1 MCMPGSFLTPEEERL
16 KVFWDYNNVL
26 ATAERNGIAIGRAEG
41 RAEGIAEGRAE
52 GIAEGR
58 AEGIVEGQAK
68 GERTLLTKLVLA
80 NKEKGKSPSEI
91 ADMLEIDIKMVEEIL
106 EGSC

>member
-26 ATAERNGIAIGRAEG
+26 ATAEREGFEKGWKEG
-41 RAEGIAEGRAE
+41 RAEGWKE

-80 NKEKGKSPSEI
+80 NKEKGKSLSEI
-91 ADMLEIDIKMVEEIL
+91 ADILEIDIQMVEEIL

>member
-26 ATAERNGIAIGRAEG
+26 ATAEREGFEKGWNEGWAEG
-41 RAEGIAEGRAE
+41 C
-52 GIAEGR
+52 
-58 AEGIVEGQAK
+58 AK
-68 GERTLLTKLVLA
+68 GQRTALTKQVLA
-80 NKEKGKSPSEI
+80 QKTKGKSPSEI
-91 ADMLEIDIKMVEEIL
+91 ADILEIDIKMVEEIL

>member
-26 ATAERNGIAIGRAEG
+26 ATAEREGFEKGWKEGWAEG
-41 RAEGIAEGRAE
+41 WKEGY
-52 GIAEGR
+52 
-58 AEGIVEGQAK
+58 AK
-68 GERTLLTKLVLA
+68 GQRTALTKQVLA
-80 NKEKGKSPSEI
+80 QKTKGKSPSEI
-91 ADMLEIDIKMVEEIL
+91 ADILEIDIKMVEEIL

>member
-26 ATAERNGIAIGRAEG
+26 ATAEREGFEKGWKEGWAEG
-41 RAEGIAEGRAE
+41 C
-52 GIAEGR
+52 
-58 AEGIVEGQAK
+58 AK
-68 GERTLLTKLVLA
+68 GQRTALTKQVLA
-80 NKEKGKSPSEI
+80 QKTKGKSPSEI
-91 ADMLEIDIKMVEEIL
+91 ADILEIDIKMVEEIL

>member
-26 ATAERNGIAIGRAEG
+26 ATAEREG
-41 RAEGIAEGRAE
+41 FE
-52 GIAEGR
+52 
-58 AEGIVEGQAK
+58 K
-68 GERTLLTKLVLA
+68 GLFMVLTKQVFA
-80 NKEKGKSPSEI
+80 QKTKGKSPSEI
-91 ADMLEIDIKMVEEIL
+91 ADILEIDIKMVEEIL

>member
-26 ATAERNGIAIGRAEG
+26 ATAEREGFEKGRKEGWAEG
-41 RAEGIAEGRAE
+41 C
-52 GIAEGR
+52 
-58 AEGIVEGQAK
+58 AK
-68 GERTLLTKLVLA
+68 GQRTALTKQVLA
-80 NKEKGKSPSEI
+80 QKTKGKSPSEI

>member
-26 ATAERNGIAIGRAEG
+26 ATAEREGFEKGWKEGWAEG
-41 RAEGIAEGRAE
+41 C
-52 GIAEGR
+52 
-58 AEGIVEGQAK
+58 AK
-68 GERTLLTKLVLA
+68 GQRTALTKQVLA
-80 NKEKGKSPSEI
+80 QKTKGKSPSEI